1 LRSIAYFGAAGILGR
16 KLLGSY
22 CRAGTPFDPNE
33 GCGEIFFGADP
44 FTGRQLT
51 GDATCSSGNPA
62 LKPETSLMSNFGV
75 TWEPDGDLNR
85 LSISLDYQQIE
96 YTDRIRTLST
106 NDTVNKQFTDMLI
119 ATGASSASYIA
130 SSGSATRNAADAWLR
145 TQDQTGSSGVIR
157 DGNDQSDTA

>member
-1 LRSIAYFGAAGILGR
+1 
-16 KLLGSY
+16 
-22 CRAGTPFDPNE
+22 
-33 GCGEIFFGADP
+33 
-44 FTGRQLT
+44 
-51 GDATCSSGNPA
+51 
-62 LKPETSLMSNFGV
+62 MSNFGV

-85 LSISLDYQQIE
+85 LSISLDDQQIE

>member
-1 LRSIAYFGAAGILGR
+1 
-16 KLLGSY
+16 
-22 CRAGTPFDPNE
+22 
-33 GCGEIFFGADP
+33 
-44 FTGRQLT
+44 
-51 GDATCSSGNPA
+51 
-62 LKPETSLMSNFGV
+62 MSNFGV

-106 NDTVNKQFTDMLI
+106 NDTVNKQFTDLLI
-119 ATGASSASYIA
+119 A
-130 SSGSATRNAADAWLR
+130 ATRNAADAWLR